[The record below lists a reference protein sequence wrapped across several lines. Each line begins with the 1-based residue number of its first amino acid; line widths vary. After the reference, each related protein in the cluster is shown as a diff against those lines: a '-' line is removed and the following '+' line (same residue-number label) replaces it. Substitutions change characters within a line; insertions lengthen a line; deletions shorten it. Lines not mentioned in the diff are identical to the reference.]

1 MKIKDYKDE
10 DTPSVLFLSYFVST
24 LEADDVN
31 HLDVTYC
38 QTQEKIIFVA
48 SANEEGKEWHGMTL
62 ALTPKTRNICVTR
75 KMRDRAAKYA
85 IFSAADPRR
94 HKLQWIVIEASFTGN
109 EVQNHKMSET
119 ENGKRI
125 LSTSSAERRI
135 EVEIKG
141 GVSAG
146 LVERT
151 GNDQK
156 GSERR
161 LESNVED
168 PGQNK
173 RPLAGNQGRHEDDGI
188 IVCGSQESSYQEMR
202 EENRGLSFQDNKW
215 QQKAS

>member
-1 MKIKDYKDE
+1 
-10 DTPSVLFLSYFVST
+10 
-24 LEADDVN
+24 
-31 HLDVTYC
+31 
-38 QTQEKIIFVA
+38 
-48 SANEEGKEWHGMTL
+48 
-62 ALTPKTRNICVTR
+62 
-75 KMRDRAAKYA
+75 
-85 IFSAADPRR
+85 
-94 HKLQWIVIEASFTGN
+94 VIEASFTGN

-135 EVEIKG
+135 EVETKD

-156 GSERR
+156 GSKRR
-161 LESNVED
+161 LD
-168 PGQNK
+168 PEQNK

-215 QQKAS
+215 QQKTS